1 MTKSLASL
9 GASGRRLSWPVALWL
24 IGMSAAAFVVA
35 RSHFVAGMSAF
46 LPRNPTAQQQLLVDQ
61 ITHGA
66 LSRTLLLGI
75 EGGTAD
81 NRAAMSQAL
90 GRRLRDSG
98 QFDIVSNGIDVDEK
112 KVGEI
117 FLRYRYFLSDKVTP
131 DRFTVEGLHAAIA
144 ASIDNLSGSLGG
156 AFKDLLARDP
166 TGEMFALV
174 SDLGDSDR
182 PRSDHGV
189 WVSRDGQRAV
199 LVAVTHAAGADTDAQ
214 ERVLQDIR
222 RAFDASRQQGG
233 VADARIL
240 ISGAAVFAVDA
251 RTAIRTQVTRLS
263 LIGGAGMM
271 GILLL
276 AFRSFRALGAC
287 LTPVLSAAFLGTA
300 MVSLLF
306 GSVHGITIGFGST
319 LIGEAIDYSIYYMI
333 QSQPR
338 PAAVA
343 HFNASPAQDWL
354 ADFWPTVRLGMF
366 TSVCGYGALLFSG
379 FPGLAQLGAFS
390 ITGLITAALVTRF
403 VLPRLAVS
411 SQAAFPSP
419 SMVAGIA
426 RGSILLRR
434 LPWWIGGG
442 ALLALIFLVSQRG
455 AIWNPA
461 LSGLSPVSIDAQRV
475 DAALRADLAAPQMR
489 FLVIVEAPD
498 QEAALRGAEAI
509 GVQLHALQEQRL
521 IEGFD
526 SPSKLVPSRATQE
539 RRRAALPDPDL
550 LERRLPLAL
559 KGLPLRAAR
568 LQPFISD
575 IKAVRA
581 MPLLTREQLGSG
593 GLGFSFDAMMMQ
605 GERGIT
611 TFIPVRQGPDGYSKH
626 PEAQAAREVQI
637 SGALA
642 AAARAAQE
650 GVLRQGDERTR
661 IAFIDMAE
669 ESAQIYARYFHEILA
684 LSGLGVLAIV
694 ILLGI
699 ALKDWRRMLAV
710 LTPLALAVLFVMAG
724 LVALGERLNL
734 LHVVGLLLIV
744 AVGSNYALFVD
755 KSSGEPRRTGGGV
768 APATLQSLLLAS
780 SLTTIGFGVLAFST
794 VPVLRALGLTV
805 APGAILALLLS
816 MVFARGPGRAKRA

>member
-1 MTKSLASL
+1 
-9 GASGRRLSWPVALWL
+9 
-24 IGMSAAAFVVA
+24 MSAAAVVVA
-35 RSHFVAGMSAF
+35 RSHFVADMSAF
-46 LPRNPTAQQQLLVDQ
+46 LPRSPTAQQQLLVDQ
-61 ITHGA
+61 VTRGA

-75 EGGTAD
+75 EGGTAG
-81 NRAAMSQAL
+81 NRAELSREL
-90 GRRLRDSG
+90 GRRMRDSG
-98 QFDIVSNGIDVDEK
+98 QFDIVSNGSDVDEK
-112 KVGEI
+112 EVGEI
-117 FLRYRYFLSDKVTP
+117 FLRYRYFLSDKVTS
-131 DRFTVEGLHAAIA
+131 DRFTVAGLHTAIA
-144 ASIDNLSGSLGG
+144 ASIDNLSSSLGG
-156 AFKDLLARDP
+156 ALKDLLARDP

-174 SDLGDSDR
+174 NDLDDSDR
-182 PRSDHGV
+182 PRTDQGV

-214 ERVLQDIR
+214 ERLLQDIR
-222 RAFDASRQQGG
+222 RTFDAAKQQGR

-271 GILLL
+271 AMLLL
-276 AFRSFRALGAC
+276 AFRSFRALGVC
-287 LTPVLSAAFLGTA
+287 LMPVLSAALLGTA

-319 LIGEAIDYSIYYMI
+319 LIGEAVDYSIYYMI

-338 PAAVA
+338 SVPVARLNSSAAQ
-343 HFNASPAQDWL
+343 SWL

-366 TSVCGYGALLFSG
+366 TSVCGYVALLFSG

-390 ITGLITAALVTRF
+390 ISGLITAALVTRF

-411 SQAAFPSP
+411 PQAAFPSP

-434 LPWWIGGG
+434 LPWWICGG
-442 ALLALIFLVSQRG
+442 ALLALVFLVSQRG
-455 AIWNPA
+455 ALWNPA

-475 DAALRADLAAPQMR
+475 DASLRADLAAPQMR

-509 GVQLHALQEQRL
+509 GVQLRALQEQRL
-521 IEGFD
+521 IEGFE

-539 RRRAALPDPDL
+539 RRRAALPEPDL
-550 LERRLPLAL
+550 LERRLRVAL

-568 LQPFISD
+568 LQPFIDD
-575 IKAVRA
+575 IKAVRG
-581 MPLLTREQLGSG
+581 MPLLTREQLGPG

-605 GERGIT
+605 GERGVT
-611 TFIPVRQGPDGYSKH
+611 TFIPVRQGRDGYSMH
-626 PEAQAAREVQI
+626 LETQAAREAQI

-642 AAARAAQE
+642 AAARVAQE
-650 GVLRQGDERTR
+650 SVLGQGEKDTR

-669 ESAQIYARYFHEILA
+669 ESAQIYAGYFNQILVF
-684 LSGLGVLAIV
+684 SGLGVLAIV

-710 LTPLALAVLFVMAG
+710 LIPLALAVLFVMAG

-755 KSSGEPRRTGGGV
+755 KSSREPVLSGGGME
-768 APATLQSLLLAS
+768 PATLQSLLLAS
-780 SLTTIGFGVLAFST
+780 TLTTIGFGVLAFST
-794 VPVLRALGLTV
+794 VPVLRALGVTV
-805 APGAILALLLS
+805 APGAILALVLS
-816 MVFARGPGRAKRA
+816 MVYAHGPGRAKGA